1 MLETINEDAD
11 RVTRLLTELLDVSR
25 IDAGRVQLHRS
36 AVDVSQVID
45 RVVSGARLRSELGV
59 RIISTDEVVPTAAVH
74 ADPDKL
80 AQVLSN
86 LVDNAISYAGDSDIR
101 IATAQQGDVVLVT
114 VADEGPGI
122 PVDQHRRI
130 FEKFGRA
137 RGQRGSGTGLGLY
150 ITRGLVHAHGGVVEV
165 ESDEGAGARFH
176 VRLPVMP

>member
-36 AVDVSQVID
+36 AVDVAALAE
-45 RVVSGARLRSELGV
+45 RVADGARHRGDIGDRTIDTSGV
-59 RIISTDEVVPTAAVH
+59 APTPDAN

-86 LVDNAISYAGDSDIR
+86 LVENAIMYAGESDIYVS
-101 IATAQQGDVVLVT
+101 TSHDDEMVTVT
-114 VADEGPGI
+114 VADKGPGI
-122 PVDQHRRI
+122 PHDQHRRV

-137 RGQRGSGTGLGLY
+137 RGQRGSGSGLGLY
-150 ITRGLVHAHGGVVEV
+150 ITRGLMRAHGGSVDL
-165 ESDEGAGARFH
+165 ESEEGAGATFH
-176 VRLPVMP
+176 VHVPRMF